1 MPRDGYTSLSVPDER
16 AAALDTIVSQ
26 IDGVGS
32 RPDAVGW
39 LIDAYHADDT
49 DREDGVHV
57 ASVDPDVVTELARA
71 SGEDVEGR
79 LS

>member
-1 MPRDGYTSLSVPDER
+1 MPRDGYKSLSIEEESADFLDDLIESNAELRSR
-16 AAALDTIVSQ
+16 AEAVSH
-26 IDGVGS
+26 IINHYRG
-32 RPDAVGW
+32 
-39 LIDAYHADDT
+39 DDT
-49 DREDGVHV
+49 DHEGGVHV